1 MLEPRHLSEQMI
13 AERLAEAL
21 RRRMP
26 ESNRRGW
33 LWQLAD
39 EIGVDEDDV
48 AGWLYCKTPADA
60 TAVIKLIARFG
71 SEFANELLSLA
82 GIRCMAAN
90 E

>member
-1 MLEPRHLSEQMI
+1 MWAQAASMVP
-13 AERLAEAL
+13 
-21 RRRMP
+21 
-26 ESNRRGW
+26 
-33 LWQLAD
+33 
-39 EIGVDEDDV
+39 DDV